1 MSGLKGQTTSRCAWV
16 DLSKPDYVAYH
27 DEEWGVPQLDDN
39 KLLEALCLEGAQ
51 AGLSWYTILKK
62 REGYREAFSQFNLVE
77 VASYSES
84 DISLLL
90 SDSRIVRHEGKIRSV
105 VNNAKASM
113 RAAAELGSLKE
124 FIWSTWADC
133 SGDQR
138 YKMFSSRMKKAGFKF
153 VGPKTL
159 EAFAQAVGLVND
171 HSQKCFRYPV
181 IKSLIERS
189 RPTSHL

>member
-1 MSGLKGQTTSRCAWV
+1 MSGMEGQTTARCAWV

-62 REGYREAFSQFNLVE
+62 REGYREAFSQFNLVAA
-77 VASYSES
+77 ASYSES

-105 VNNAKASM
+105 VSNAKAGLRCVS
-113 RAAAELGSLKE
+113 ELGSFKA
-124 FIWSTWADC
+124 FIWSTWACWWYRGRRWRQWAPDQGGTGSCGAWAWARRTAPWESSCKC
-133 SGDQR
+133 SLQIP
-138 YKMFSSRMKKAGFKF
+138 S
-153 VGPKTL
+153 
-159 EAFAQAVGLVND
+159 
-171 HSQKCFRYPV
+171 
-181 IKSLIERS
+181 
-189 RPTSHL
+189 

>member
-1 MSGLKGQTTSRCAWV
+1 MSGLKGQTTSRCSWV

-105 VNNAKASM
+105 VSNAKASM
-113 RAAAELGSLKE
+113 RAASELGSLKE
-124 FIWSTWADC
+124 FIWSTWTDC

-171 HSQKCFRYPV
+171 HSQQCFRYPV